1 MRSKIRQYY
10 PLTATAAFVI
20 FTCLL
25 AGGAGTGGSAGTTVE
40 QRETVPPPPPQSE
53 TQQELE
59 TEKPEASE
67 PYDLESEMPEDDS
80 VGEGD
85 AEEESIEPVKADT
98 FSVEETVEPPA
109 PAAGYDIG
117 YRVQLAAFAESA
129 AARDLK
135 KKVMA
140 AVGITVYIE
149 YEDGLYKV
157 RVGDFATRAEASEAR
172 ARLNA
177 DYPDCWIVRTTI
189 MKAK

>member
-1 MRSKIRQYY
+1 
-10 PLTATAAFVI
+10 
-20 FTCLL
+20 
-25 AGGAGTGGSAGTTVE
+25 
-40 QRETVPPPPPQSE
+40 
-53 TQQELE
+53 
-59 TEKPEASE
+59 
-67 PYDLESEMPEDDS
+67 MPEDDS

-85 AEEESIEPVKADT
+85 AEEESIEPVKSDT

-135 KKVMA
+135 KKIMA

-177 DYPDCWIVRTTI
+177 DYPDCWIVRTTN